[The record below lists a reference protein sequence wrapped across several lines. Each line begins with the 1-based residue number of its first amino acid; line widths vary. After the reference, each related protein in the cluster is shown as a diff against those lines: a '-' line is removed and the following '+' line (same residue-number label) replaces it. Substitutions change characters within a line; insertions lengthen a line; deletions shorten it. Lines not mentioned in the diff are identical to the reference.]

1 MLRNRRRRAARHG
14 NSVSPVDPMVKLE
27 RAIKIIVALIS
38 LTGISFIGLRIL
50 ASRSRLTLP
59 DPKQECEAVGR
70 TYDAARRVC
79 LPR

>member
-1 MLRNRRRRAARHG
+1 
-14 NSVSPVDPMVKLE
+14 MVKLE
-27 RAIKIIVALIS
+27 RVIKIIVVVIS
-38 LTGISFIGLRIL
+38 LTGLAFIGMRVR

-70 TYDAARRVC
+70 TYDVARRVC